1 MKVSATL
8 VLMLLLLVCKA
19 QTADSTGV
27 RLERYKQQYNQ
38 NLFSLNQYQW
48 LKAQLLDIPFSI
60 NAFPDSVRAQVLHR
74 RYRSRIIGGSC
85 LVGIGFTT
93 AMVGAIVAGV
103 VVPYQN
109 EPFRPRELAHPFV
122 YTSVMGGF
130 TAIIGAVLLGFGEHD
145 RRLYYN
151 DYVALRL
158 TGGNN
163 SIGLACNF

>member
-19 QTADSTGV
+19 QTADSTGIK
-27 RLERYKQQYNQ
+27 LERYKLQYNQ
-38 NLFSLNQYQW
+38 NLISLNQYEW

-60 NAFPDSVRAQVLHR
+60 NAYPDSVRALVLHQ

-85 LVGIGFTT
+85 LAGFGFSLALVGGI
-93 AMVGAIVAGV
+93 ISGV
-103 VVPYQN
+103 VD
-109 EPFRPRELAHPFV
+109 PRRSGILLPGEVGHPFV
-122 YTSVMGGF
+122 YTSVVGGF

-158 TGGNN
+158 TGNTN